1 MPTRRISAATLL
13 LLIAFAV
20 GAAADPVTVTS
31 GVVNLGGFGLGQFN
45 SVTLSLNTDSGVFV
59 TGSQGDGAFERSLPP
74 CTFVPCASGATTSGT
89 EQFSFV
95 DALGSTTIG
104 ATRSQTLTSGSFN
117 FAAGPVTIPDSSAA
131 TLLLASPFTFGGSLD
146 IDVVDATRHD
156 LTALTLTGSG
166 TATTRLERVG
176 NGYAVRG
183 ISYEFANADASPTP
197 EPASLLLLGTGA
209 AMVFRRRVRPRA

>member
-1 MPTRRISAATLL
+1 MRAQSGLFAPLRQKSVKPT
-13 LLIAFAV
+13 
-20 GAAADPVTVTS
+20 DP
-31 GVVNLGGFGLGQFN
+31 L
-45 SVTLSLNTDSGVFV
+45 
-59 TGSQGDGAFERSLPP
+59 A
-74 CTFVPCASGATTSGT
+74 
-89 EQFSFV
+89 
-95 DALGSTTIG
+95 I
-104 ATRSQTLTSGSFN
+104 
-117 FAAGPVTIPDSSAA
+117 SAA

-146 IDVVDATRHD
+146 IDVIDATRHD
-156 LTALTLTGSG
+156 LTALTLNGSG